1 MAKDYS
7 GLSEEELKEMIETA
21 EVVLQSKAEDRK
33 NQIVSQINELAA
45 SINLKVEFI
54 DPQKRQSSRKGIKVA
69 AKYQNPENPS
79 QKWTGR
85 GMKPKWL
92 KALLEKG
99 GKVGQ
104 YEI

>member
-7 GLSEEELKEMIETA
+7 GLSEEELKEMIKTA
-21 EVVLQSKAEDRK
+21 GVALQSKEEDRK
-33 NQIVSQINELAA
+33 QQVISQINELAA

-54 DPQKRQSSRKGIKVA
+54 NPQKRQSSRKGIKVA
-69 AKYQNPENPS
+69 AKYQNPANPS

-92 KALLEKG
+92 KALLDQG
-99 GKVGQ
+99 GKAEQ

>member
-69 AKYQNPENPS
+69 AKYQNPESPS

-99 GKVGQ
+99 GKAEQ

>member
-7 GLSEEELKEMIETA
+7 GLSEEELKEMIKTA
-21 EVVLQSKAEDRK
+21 EVVLQSKEEDRK
-33 NQIVSQINELAA
+33 KQIVSQINELAA

-54 DPQKRQSSRKGIKVA
+54 DAQRRQSSRKGIKVA

-92 KALLEKG
+92 KSLLDQG
-99 GKVGQ
+99 GKPEQ

>member
-7 GLSEEELKEMIETA
+7 GLSEEELKEMIKTA
-21 EVVLQSKAEDRK
+21 EVVLQSKKEERK
-33 NQIVSQINELAA
+33 QQVISQINELAT
-45 SINLKVEFI
+45 SINLKVELV

-92 KALLEKG
+92 KALLSQG
-99 GKVGQ
+99 GKLEQ
-104 YEI
+104 YQI